1 MSDLKDQTVE
11 LLKSKAGSPFLFI
24 GSGFSRRY
32 IGLEDWR
39 GLLSRF
45 CEGIGDFDYYLA
57 TANGNLPSAA
67 GLIAKDFHEVWWK
80 DVKYEAARKKH
91 KDHTKSISDAL
102 KNEISEYIS
111 SADISGDPEESLQRE
126 LEILR
131 QVNVDGIITTNWDFL
146 LEEIFPEYRV
156 FIGQDE
162 LLFSNP
168 QAIAEIFK
176 IHGCATRPGSL
187 VLTEEDYENFEG
199 KNPNLAAKLITI
211 FIEHPIFFIGYSV
224 TDPHIQSIIF
234 SIAECL
240 NPEKLEKFSE
250 NLIFV
255 RRSGGKDE
263 SVQKFTFSEGGR
275 NITATVLVT
284 DDFSKIYS
292 AISENKRKIPARIL
306 RYCKEQMYELVKS
319 EQPEKKISVLDIDE
333 LESTEDVEF
342 VVGVGVAQA
351 QAEKKEK
358 LAEQG
363 EKALAESGY
372 QGINLSDI
380 YTDFTREK
388 SVFDP
393 ERLLK
398 LAFPV
403 FRRSSTTFIPV
414 FRYLRDVGINNAEEL
429 NGSPYTSARAVCE
442 RIAAKSYS
450 LLSYRSQYEKHW
462 QGKTTSEIINEAP
475 VEKVAIFIPHQ
486 GQNEVDLVA
495 LRAFIESHK
504 PGDFIDPYSS
514 FYRKL
519 CSFYDKLAY
528 GFDL

>member
-1 MSDLKDQTVE
+1 MSDIKDQIVK
-11 LLKSKAGSPFLFI
+11 LLKAKPGSPFLFI

-45 CEGIGDFDYYLA
+45 CNQISDFEYYSA
-57 TANGNLPSAA
+57 TANGSLPRAA

-80 DVKYEAARKKH
+80 DPSYEASRKKY
-91 KDHTKSISDAL
+91 KATTRSISDAL
-102 KNEISEYIS
+102 KNEICEYIS
-111 SADISGDPEESLQRE
+111 SADTSGNPDESLQKE
-126 LEILR
+126 LEILKAI
-131 QVNVDGIITTNWDFL
+131 NVDGIITTNWDFL

-168 QAIAEIFK
+168 QAIAEIYK
-176 IHGCATRPGSL
+176 IHGCAARPRSL

-199 KNPNLAAKLITI
+199 KNPYLAAKLITI

-240 NPEKLEKFSE
+240 TPEKLEKFSE

-255 RRSGGKDE
+255 RRASGKEDA
-263 SVQKFTFSEGGR
+263 VQKFAFSEAGR

-284 DDFSKIYS
+284 DDFSRIYS

-306 RYCKEQMYELVKS
+306 RYCREQMYELVKS
-319 EQPEKKISVLDIDE
+319 EQPEKKISVVGIDE
-333 LESTEDVEF
+333 LDTTEDVEF
-342 VVGVGVAQA
+342 VVGVGVAQV
-351 QAEKKEK
+351 QAEEKEK

-363 EKALAESGY
+363 QRALAESGY
-372 QGINLSDI
+372 QGINLSEV
-380 YTDFTREK
+380 YTDFIRER

-403 FRRSSTTFIPV
+403 FRRSNTTFIPV
-414 FRYLRDVGINNAEEL
+414 FRYLRDTGINSAEEL
-429 NGSPYTSARAVCE
+429 RASPYTAARAVCE
-442 RIAAKSYS
+442 RIAGKSFAS
-450 LLSYRSQYEKHW
+450 SSYETQYDKHW
-462 QGKTTSEIINEAP
+462 KGKTTAEITQGAAT
-475 VEKVAIFIPHQ
+475 EKVAIFILHQ
-486 GQNEVDLVA
+486 HPKDVDLEAV
-495 LRAFIESHK
+495 RAFIEGHT
-504 PGDFIDPYSS
+504 PNDFTDPYSS

>member
-1 MSDLKDQTVE
+1 MTSLKDETVR
-11 LLKSKAGSPFLFI
+11 LLKSKPGSPFLFI

-45 CEGIGDFDYYLA
+45 CEGIGDFDYYSA
-57 TANGNLPSAA
+57 TANGNLPRAA
-67 GLIAKDFHEVWWK
+67 GLIAKDFHEIWWK
-80 DVKYEAARKKH
+80 DPNYEGSRNKYKE
-91 KDHTKSISDAL
+91 HTKLISDAL
-102 KNEISEYIS
+102 KNEICEYIS
-111 SADISGDPEESLQRE
+111 ATDMSGDPDEALQNE
-126 LEILR
+126 LSILKG
-131 QVNVDGIITTNWDFL
+131 VNVDGIITTNWDFM

-156 FIGQDE
+156 FVGQDE

-168 QAIAEIFK
+168 QAIAEIYK
-176 IHGCATRPGSL
+176 IHGCATRPDSL

-199 KNPNLAAKLITI
+199 KNPYLAAKLITI
-211 FIEHPIFFIGYSV
+211 FIEHPIIFIGYSV

-240 NPEKLEKFSE
+240 TPEKLETFSE

-255 RRSGGKDE
+255 RRASGKEDAI
-263 SVQKFTFSEGGR
+263 QKFTFSEGGG
-275 NITATVLVT
+275 NITATVLLT

-319 EQPEKKISVLDIDE
+319 EQPEKKISVVDIDE
-333 LESTEDVEF
+333 LDATEEVEF
-342 VVGVGVAQA
+342 VVGVGIAQV

-358 LAEQG
+358 LAEQE

-380 YTDFTREK
+380 YTDFAQEK

-393 ERLLK
+393 QKLLK
-398 LAFPV
+398 LAFPI

-414 FRYLRDVGINNAEEL
+414 FRYLRDAGVNDAEEL
-429 NGSPYTSARAVCE
+429 KGSPYTSARAVCE
-442 RIAAKSYS
+442 KIAAKSYALS
-450 LLSYRSQYEKHW
+450 SYRSQYEKHW
-462 QGKTTSEIINEAP
+462 SGKTTVEIIEEAT
-475 VEKVAIFIPHQ
+475 VEKVSIFIPH
-486 GQNEVDLVA
+486 GSVA
-495 LRAFIESHK
+495 QIL
-504 PGDFIDPYSS
+504 
-514 FYRKL
+514 
-519 CSFYDKLAY
+519 
-528 GFDL
+528 